1 MGKKKS
7 KKPNIPIQTMAR
19 PRLEQILNRRQHG
32 ELDEDEFLASVEALM
47 KEIGREAVLNAL
59 VGLLDNASN
68 EQKDALMVVIPKL
81 GNKQTIDHLW
91 NLVRRSKM
99 SIGGKM
105 AALVILKQ
113 MGEEVNLDDPGEY
126 FSWRDIKHS
135 DLSEVENMGRFAMRA
150 LIKELQQLDN
160 ADDVEAF
167 MLHADEVLPQARSEE
182 VKLVQIEELVAMGD
196 TDAADMLTA
205 IIATTPQSKV
215 REAARKGLLKLSG
228 QGVFPQA
235 EVIKS
240 LRNEPFHSAYS
251 TDPAHPWQ
259 QGVMMIWE
267 RTQNNVQALVFLLDF
282 GSPWKG
288 AIKDMFPTYS
298 MPWSQ
303 LKRQM
308 IDKTLGTDAEYRRVP
323 YARARKFI
331 LDAIAANKK
340 NRVRFPEEYEK
351 FLYLMER
358 RIIDPSPEALAYAAQ
373 VDAQTVDEWG
383 ELEGEP
389 VRGMEIIGPDGTPM
403 PVITMDELEDWEDE
417 EYELTF
423 DDILDSVEE
432 FYLEDYLEEDD
443 SEEERDT
450 EEEEAEEEAVPY
462 EWMVDYLTTRFNEG
476 VDVEELDDRWDNL
489 TEFLLYLDEGD
500 DPPET
505 LTDLQ
510 GYHLSEFITTYWDE
524 YVFAGETSP
533 IAEKQFVIDT
543 VQDLCDYLAKQEHI
557 PADTAKRVKSAAA
570 TLFSNPNEIAPISR

>member
-215 REAARKGLLKLSG
+215 REVARKGLLKLSG

-351 FLYLMER
+351 FLYLIER

-570 TLFSNPNEIAPISR
+570 TLFSNPNEITPISR